1 MLDETTIQKYI
12 QLDNDVSNYQ
22 DHGDGLYQFDARVND
37 RPELGTAPVVLST
50 KINRVMVQMLC
61 KIDVSGN
68 GLSAAF
74 AATSTVGVVGVVQL
88 GEAYYLRYSI
98 FRDFAEPLA
107 ITNGIQ
113 ALALAYSVYRQQTS
127 A

>member
-12 QLDNDVSNYQ
+12 QLDRDVSNYQ
-22 DHGDGLYQFDARVND
+22 DHGDGLYQFDACVD
-37 RPELGTAPVVLST
+37 GHPELGTAAIILST
-50 KINRVMVQMLC
+50 KINRAMVQMLC

-68 GLSAAF
+68 GLAAAF
-74 AATSTVGVVGVVQL
+74 AATNAVGVVGVVQL
-88 GEAYYLRYSI
+88 GEAYYLRYAI

-107 ITNGIQ
+107 LTNGIQ
-113 ALALAYSVYRQQTS
+113 ALAFAYSVYEHHAS

>member
-22 DHGDGLYQFDARVND
+22 DRGDGLYQFDAGVNG
-37 RPELGTAPVVLST
+37 RPELGMAPIVLST
-50 KINRVMVQMLC
+50 KVNPTMVQMLS
-61 KIDVSGN
+61 KIDVSGD
-68 GLSAAF
+68 GL
-74 AATSTVGVVGVVQL
+74 AATGTAGVVGAVQL
-88 GEAYYLRYSI
+88 GEAYYLRYTI

-113 ALALAYSVYRQQTS
+113 ALAFAYSVYRQH
-127 A
+127 APA